1 MAATF
6 FKHTFPSLLNL
17 SAFFLRTKLL
27 RQKAPLLASFKL
39 LYQCNLS
46 CLVCP
51 YHLRQNEEN
60 ACIDFGSAIKVLN
73 HLKERGCQIIVFEG
87 GEPLMWKD
95 GTHSFSE
102 LVSYA
107 KEKFM
112 CTAVTTNGT
121 FSLDVPTDIVWIS
134 IDGTKEVHNK
144 LRSGS
149 FDRAIENIKN
159 SSHKKV
165 FVHFTANKINQHS
178 IEELF
183 TELNEIKKVKGI
195 TLQLVYPYNQGEK
208 DLSLSYEERR
218 MVIEKAI
225 KLKKEGIPV
234 LNSASRLKAMIDNT
248 WKCHDGILI
257 NVDPDGSVTSG
268 CYVKNRGDIYCKDC
282 GFTPVAEASGALDL
296 RPGSIFAGWK
306 IFLKSY

>member
-1 MAATF
+1 MAPSFLKNIKSLSVF
-6 FKHTFPSLLNL
+6 FV
-17 SAFFLRTKLL
+17 RTKIL
-27 RQKAPLLASFKL
+27 RQRVPLLASFKL

-46 CLVCP
+46 CRVCP
-51 YHLRQNEEN
+51 YHLRKNEEN
-60 ACIDFGSAIKVLN
+60 SCIDFDSAIKVLD
-73 HLKERGCQIIVFEG
+73 HLKKLGCQIIVFEG

-121 FSLDVPTDIVWIS
+121 FMLDVPTDIVWVS
-134 IDGTKEVHNK
+134 IDGTREIHDG
-144 LRSGS
+144 LRSES
-149 FDRAIENIKN
+149 FDRVLENIRN
-159 SSHKKV
+159 TSHKKV
-165 FVHFTANKINQHS
+165 FVHFTANKTNHHD
-178 IEELF
+178 IEKLF
-183 TELNEIKKVKGI
+183 IELNKTHNIKGI
-195 TLQLVYPYNQGEK
+195 TLQLVYPYNQGEE
-208 DLSLSYEERR
+208 DLSLSYDERR
-218 MVIEKAI
+218 AVIEKAI

-234 LNSASRLKAMIDNT
+234 LNSTSRLKAMIDNT

-257 NVDPDGSVTSG
+257 NVDPDASITSG
-268 CYVKNRGDIYCKDC
+268 CYVKNRGEVYCKDC

-296 RPGSIFAGWK
+296 LPGSILAGWK

>member
-1 MAATF
+1 MAL
-6 FKHTFPSLLNL
+6 SLLKNIKSL
-17 SAFFLRTKLL
+17 SVFFLRTKLL
-27 RQKAPLLASFKL
+27 RQKVPLLASFKL

-51 YHLRQNEEN
+51 YHLRKKEEN
-60 ACIDFGSAIKVLN
+60 ACIDFDSAVEVMN

-95 GTHSFSE
+95 REHSFSD

-121 FSLDVPTDIVWIS
+121 FLLDVPTDIVWVS
-134 IDGTKEVHNK
+134 IDGIREIHNR
-144 LRSGS
+144 LRSNS
-149 FDRAIENIKN
+149 FDRVIENIRN
-159 SSHKKV
+159 TSHKKV
-165 FVHFTANKINQHS
+165 FVHFTANRLNQHN
-178 IEELF
+178 IEKLF
-183 TELNEIKKVKGI
+183 TELNAIKTVKGI

-208 DLSLSYEERR
+208 DLSLSREERKT
-218 MVIEKAI
+218 VIEKAI
-225 KLKKEGIPV
+225 KLKKEGMPV
-234 LNSASRLKAMIDNT
+234 LNSTGRLKAMIDNT

-257 NVDPDGSVTSG
+257 NVDPDASITSG
-268 CYVKNRGDIYCKDC
+268 CYVKNRGKVYCKDC

-296 RPGSIFAGWK
+296 RPGSLFAGWK
-306 IFLKSY
+306 IFLKNR

>member
-1 MAATF
+1 ME
-6 FKHTFPSLLNL
+6 PSLIKNIKSL
-17 SAFFLRTKLL
+17 SVFFIRTKVL
-27 RQKAPLLASFKL
+27 RQKVPLLASFKL
-39 LYQCNLS
+39 LYSCNLS

-51 YHLRQNEEN
+51 YYLRQNEEN
-60 ACIDFGSAIKVLN
+60 ACITFDSAIKVLN
-73 HLKERGCQIIVFEG
+73 QLKERGCQIIVFEG

-95 GTHSFSE
+95 GAHSFSE

-107 KEKFM
+107 KENFM

-121 FSLDVPTDIVWIS
+121 FPLDVPTDIVWVS

-144 LRSGS
+144 LRSNS
-149 FDRAIENIKN
+149 YDRVLENIRN
-159 SSHKKV
+159 TSHKKV
-165 FVHFTANKINQHS
+165 FVHFTANKINQHN

-208 DLSLSYEERR
+208 DLSLSLEERR
-218 MVIEKAI
+218 AVIEKAI
-225 KLKKEGIPV
+225 KLKKEYISV
-234 LNSASRLKAMIDNT
+234 LNSASRLKVMIGNT

-296 RPGSIFAGWK
+296 FPGSIMAGWK
-306 IFLKSY
+306 IFLKNY